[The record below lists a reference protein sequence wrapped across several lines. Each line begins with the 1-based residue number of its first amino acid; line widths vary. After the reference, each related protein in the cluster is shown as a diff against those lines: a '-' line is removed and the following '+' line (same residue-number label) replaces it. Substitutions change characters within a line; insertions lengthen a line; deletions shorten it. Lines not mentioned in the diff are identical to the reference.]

1 MGPFKII
8 FILFGAMLA
17 SCHHEVADKVVT
29 PNITFGIKP
38 NQGPIEDTS
47 RYTICGTMMGEKLN
61 LNFDPDFSV
70 FWEAF
75 SKDLSKRDFASL
87 AQKTRFP
94 LSYSTGNGQ
103 DTSFI
108 YEKKGFKPVFSK
120 FISADING
128 QTRFDR
134 LKGRSSS
141 SYVPL
146 DQESVI
152 IEGLVFEKIHGDWC
166 LSALSD

>member
-1 MGPFKII
+1 MSPFKLI
-8 FILFGAMLA
+8 FILCSAVLA
-17 SCHHEVADKVVT
+17 SCHHEDADKVVT
-29 PNITFGIKP
+29 QSITFGIEPK
-38 NQGPIEDTS
+38 QGPVEDTG
-47 RYTICGTMMGEKLN
+47 RYMICGTMMGEKLN

-75 SKDLSKRDFASL
+75 SKDLEKRDFTSL

-94 LSYSTGNGQ
+94 LPCSSVNGP
-103 DTSFI
+103 DTTLI
-108 YEKKGFKPVFSK
+108 YDKKGFKRVFSK
-120 FISADING
+120 YISADING

-141 SYVPL
+141 SYVPS